1 MNQSKEIML
10 KLSEFVREMVKDAL
24 QSLMKEERLIY
35 LEEHPTKANGFYTR
49 SLATRFGT
57 IEDLSVPRV
66 REDNFR
72 PSCLPPYRR
81 TSLDL
86 EEVIIA
92 MYAGGLSTRDISKFL
107 ENLYGTRS
115 SFAGIRDSTFIL
127 EEEIEAWRKRPL
139 RQYYPVLYIDATFLS
154 VRRGK
159 VEKESLQCYPGNR

>member
-1 MNQSKEIML
+1 MSGKISVSCQQEENCYSPF
-10 KLSEFVREMVKDAL
+10 SEENYHQEEGDGKGCAPKPL
-24 QSLMKEERLIY
+24 KEERLIY

-49 SLATRFGT
+49 SLATKFGT

-66 REDNFR
+66 REGNFR

-107 ENLYGTRS
+107 ESLYGTRS
-115 SFAGIRDSTFIL
+115 SFARISR
-127 EEEIEAWRKRPL
+127 
-139 RQYYPVLYIDATFLS
+139 LYL
-154 VRRGK
+154 
-159 VEKESLQCYPGNR
+159 CP